1 MCTTGLDC
9 NPAFDAAAVPHAE
22 SPQDPRAGWGRGCRP
37 LAHQLLSAT
46 LDADSKMSHPPAQ
59 LAGGPP
65 GRPWGQRQS
74 WEAWE
79 AGGGESSA
87 GLNKHLSRATRI

>member
-46 LDADSKMSHPPAQ
+46 VKCLTVKCLTLLPSWLGAHQAAPGDKGK
-59 LAGGPP
+59 AGKLGKLGE
-65 GRPWGQRQS
+65 GRALRV
-74 WEAWE
+74 
-79 AGGGESSA
+79 
-87 GLNKHLSRATRI
+87 